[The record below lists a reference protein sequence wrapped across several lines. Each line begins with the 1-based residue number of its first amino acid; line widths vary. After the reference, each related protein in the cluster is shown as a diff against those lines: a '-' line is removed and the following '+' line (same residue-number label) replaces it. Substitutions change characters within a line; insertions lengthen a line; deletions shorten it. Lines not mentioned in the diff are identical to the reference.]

1 MVRKRGWTKTRNC
14 DNAITTIRILTK
26 PLTAATALEP
36 PGEWL
41 RPPSAEPSRPA
52 QPDPAVVHG
61 VSSSSMSEDEM
72 STVSSGNEE
81 AVLKKRSLEE
91 LASGSFRMKTSSSGK
106 QLPSKKKQKPLYFY
120 NVKET
125 AEESD
130 GD

>member
-1 MVRKRGWTKTRNC
+1 
-14 DNAITTIRILTK
+14 
-26 PLTAATALEP
+26 
-36 PGEWL
+36 
-41 RPPSAEPSRPA
+41 
-52 QPDPAVVHG
+52 
-61 VSSSSMSEDEM
+61 M

-91 LASGSFRMKTSSSGK
+91 LASGSFRMKTSSGK
-106 QLPSKKKQKPLYFY
+106 QLPSKKKQKTLYFF